1 MNLLRD
7 RISSWRTRT
16 VTGGKCFVPAGI
28 FALYR
33 LDGHHVGKL
42 VPAVAAERHLRPEQT
57 RRQIGRVEGSV
68 GDGNRDRTRW
78 TTARPHGQ
86 QSVNQSINQ
95 SINLLLYASSKVGL
109 HSHRQIVK
117 KITHIVNCLK
127 NNK

>member
-16 VTGGKCFVPAGI
+16 VTGGKCFVPAGN

-42 VPAVAAERHLRPEQT
+42 MPAVAAERHLRPEQT
-57 RRQIGRVEGSV
+57 RRQIGRVEGRV

-78 TTARPHGQ
+78 TTAPTI
-86 QSVNQSINQ
+86 SQSINQ
-95 SINLLLYASSKVGL
+95 SIYCYMLARKLDYTVTDK
-109 HSHRQIVK
+109 
-117 KITHIVNCLK
+117 
-127 NNK
+127 